1 MTVYKGACHCGE
13 VTVELETDTD
23 PTDIEV
29 RECQC
34 SFCRA
39 HGAVSA
45 SDPNGRIRYIEQK
58 PGAIN
63 RYQFGTKSCDFLIC
77 RKCGVYLGAVMDGDG
92 TPGYSTTQIKHFEDR
107 TLFTKTTRH
116 PDYDGEPLKS
126 RLARRKKNW
135 TPIVG

>member
-39 HGAVSA
+39 HGAVSV

-58 PGAIN
+58 PGAIV

-77 RKCGVYLGAVMDGDG
+77 RKWGVYLGAVMDGDG

-116 PDYDGEPLKS
+116 ADYDGEPLKS